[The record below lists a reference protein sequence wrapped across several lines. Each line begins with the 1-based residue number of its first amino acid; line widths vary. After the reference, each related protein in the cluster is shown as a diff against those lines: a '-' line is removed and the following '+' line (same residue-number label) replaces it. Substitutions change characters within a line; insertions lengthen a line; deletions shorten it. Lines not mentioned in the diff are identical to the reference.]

1 MARQLEHW
9 ALSERPRLHQIRVF
23 LSSPGDVAVERK
35 LVREIAEGLS
45 AEPFFRD
52 RAVVAV
58 VSWDDPAAQTPML
71 AQLTP
76 QEAVNRGRPK
86 PSACDIVVVIL
97 WSRMGTPLPD
107 EYRKPDGGRYLSG
120 TEWEYEDALSA
131 APQPDVLVYRRTE
144 RVLLD
149 ADEADLAAK
158 LEQRD
163 RVKRFFARFRDAD
176 GSLRG
181 GIAEYDSPSA
191 FANLFGK
198 NLRERA
204 AARLNTVHLR
214 DISVHLS
221 STAVRNSMKSQH
233 PKKFWQCDELPR

>member
-1 MARQLEHW
+1 MACQLEHR

-52 RAVVAV
+52 LAVVAV

-120 TEWEYEDALSA
+120 VTAQE
-131 APQPDVLVYRRTE
+131 PQRRLGQSEAGNQVLGI
-144 RVLLD
+144 
-149 ADEADLAAK
+149 AGQG
-158 LEQRD
+158 LEQ
-163 RVKRFFARFRDAD
+163 VPA
-176 GSLRG
+176 L
-181 GIAEYDSPSA
+181 
-191 FANLFGK
+191 
-198 NLRERA
+198 
-204 AARLNTVHLR
+204 
-214 DISVHLS
+214 
-221 STAVRNSMKSQH
+221 
-233 PKKFWQCDELPR
+233 LPRS